1 MRTSLEQSV
10 LQAIQRAGMLA
21 PGHRVGVAV
30 SGGADS
36 VALLRLL
43 ARLRDDLGITLAVV
57 HFNHS
62 LRAAESDA
70 DAEFV
75 ASLAQSHALEFVLA
89 REDVGAEARRQGRN
103 LEDAARQLRYAFF
116 HRVVAEGRA
125 THIAVAHTADDQAE
139 TVLAH
144 VIRGT
149 GLTGLGG
156 IHPVVGA
163 VVRPLL
169 ATRREQLRE
178 YLRELDQPWREDST
192 NRDTSRTRARI
203 REQLL
208 PLLAR
213 DFSPAVAE
221 HLNQL
226 ARFARE
232 EESFWKALVEDRFQA
247 LVSPA
252 QTHNSL
258 TLTIPVNALL
268 HPLELPS
275 PRRQYS
281 RTDKCN
287 DSQPLRVLTE
297 RLIRRLYEGVRG
309 NRREL
314 SAHHVEQV
322 LHIAGG
328 SQSGRRAELP
338 GGIIVERNFQDL
350 TFTLTPAPAAAS
362 VPASASAPA
371 SPSRRASVP
380 GPQHP
385 PESVARSNGTSAA
398 RNAYEYVVDL
408 PLANAT
414 TVSIPLLGKCF
425 RLKLI
430 DWPIAESDT
439 KGDADA
445 IDADL
450 LRPPLILRNWRPGD
464 AYRPHGRRQEQKV
477 RAMFVA
483 RRVRRDDRTKW
494 PVLESAGRVIW
505 ASGMPPAH
513 DYRAR
518 GCTRLGVLIEERS
531 IENSSAVE

>member
-43 ARLRDDLGITLAVV
+43 ARLRDDLGISLAVV

-75 ASLAQSHALEFVLA
+75 AKLAQTHELEFVLA

-163 VVRPLL
+163 VMRPLL

-178 YLRELDQPWREDST
+178 YLRAIGQPWREDST

-208 PLLAR
+208 PLLAC
-213 DFSPAVAE
+213 DFSPAVVE

-232 EESFWKALVEDRFQA
+232 EETFWEALVEDRFQA

-252 QTHNSL
+252 QAGDA
-258 TLTIPVNALL
+258 LTIPVNALL
-268 HPLELPS
+268 HPLQLHS
-275 PRRQYS
+275 ARRQYS
-281 RTDKCN
+281 RPDKCN

-322 LHIAGG
+322 LHIASG

-338 GGIIVERNFQDL
+338 GGIIVQRDFQDL

-371 SPSRRASVP
+371 SPSQRASVP

-385 PESVARSNGTSAA
+385 PEGVARSNGTTDA
-398 RNAYEYVVDL
+398 RNAYEYVVHL

-430 DWPIAESDT
+430 DWPITESDT

-464 AYRPHGRRQEQKV
+464 AYRPHGRRQEQKL
-477 RAMFVA
+477 RTMFVA
-483 RRVRRDDRTKW
+483 RRVRRDDRSSW

-518 GCTRLGVLIEERS
+518 GCTRLGVLIEEQPLES
-531 IENSSAVE
+531 SSAVE

>member
-1 MRTSLEQSV
+1 MRTPLEQSV
-10 LQAIQRAGMLA
+10 LQAIQRCALLA
-21 PGHRVGVAV
+21 PGDRVGVAV

-43 ARLRDDLGITLAVV
+43 ARLRDDLGITLALV

-62 LRAAESDA
+62 LRGAESDG

-75 ASLAQSHALEFVLA
+75 ARLAQTHGLEFLTT
-89 REDVGAEARRQGRN
+89 REDVGVEAARQRRN
-103 LEDAARQLRYAFF
+103 LEDMARQLRYAFF
-116 HRVVAEGRA
+116 DRIVADRRA
-125 THIAVAHTADDQAE
+125 TRIAVAHTADDQAE

-156 IHPVVGA
+156 IHPVAGS

-178 YLRELDQPWREDST
+178 YLRAIDQPWREDST
-192 NRDTSRTRARI
+192 NRDTTRTRARI

-213 DFSPAVAE
+213 DFSPAVAD

-226 ARFARE
+226 ARLARE
-232 EESFWKALVEDRFQA
+232 EESFWEALVEDSFQA
-247 LVSPA
+247 LVRKEASNA
-252 QTHNSL
+252 LS
-258 TLTIPVNALL
+258 IPVDALL
-268 HPLELPS
+268 HPLKLCS
-275 PRRQYS
+275 T
-281 RTDKCN
+281 RTQNAHSAKYN

-297 RLIRRLYEGVRG
+297 RLIRRLYAYVRG

-322 LHIAGG
+322 IHVARGAKTG
-328 SQSGRRAELP
+328 HRAELP
-338 GGIIVERNFQDL
+338 GGIIVQRNFEDL
-350 TFTLTPAPAAAS
+350 TFALAPALTPAAVVAHDAAS
-362 VPASASAPA
+362 ALT
-371 SPSRRASVP
+371 P
-380 GPQHP
+380 GPQP
-385 PESVARSNGTSAA
+385 KPANVAPSNGTAEAA
-398 RNAYEYVVDL
+398 NAYEYVVHL
-408 PLANAT
+408 PLAAAT
-414 TVSIPLLGKCF
+414 TVSIPELGKCF

-439 KGDADA
+439 KGDA

-464 AYRPHGRRQEQKV
+464 AYRPHGRRQEQKL
-477 RAMFVA
+477 RRMFVA
-483 RRVRRDDRTKW
+483 GRVCRGDRNIW
-494 PVLESAGRVIW
+494 PVLESAGRVVW
-505 ASGMPPAH
+505 ARGMPPAD
-513 DYRAR
+513 DYRA
-518 GCTRLGVLIEERS
+518 GGSTRLGVVIEEQS
-531 IENSSAVE
+531 LENTSAG